1 MWKMLVAFII
11 FAAIALTVVFKAG
24 DKADMQGEAG
34 GHDQTEHAAP
44 ATPNAPTGSSSD
56 MAPGGAPAAPAA
68 AAAPEGD
75 KK

>member
-11 FAAIALTVVFKAG
+11 FAVIALTVVFKAG

-34 GHDQTEHAAP
+34 GHTEQTETKKEEAAP
-44 ATPNAPTGSSSD
+44 AA
-56 MAPGGAPAAPAA
+56 APAAPAA
-68 AAAPEGD
+68 ADTAVPEGD